1 MERMVPWGFICSL
14 WHVQPRTFPVGTGPF
29 SLELLSELGFGDLSW
44 HLGDPNLGR
53 MSFGGESFHV

>member
-1 MERMVPWGFICSL
+1 MGI
-14 WHVQPRTFPVGTGPF
+14 GPF